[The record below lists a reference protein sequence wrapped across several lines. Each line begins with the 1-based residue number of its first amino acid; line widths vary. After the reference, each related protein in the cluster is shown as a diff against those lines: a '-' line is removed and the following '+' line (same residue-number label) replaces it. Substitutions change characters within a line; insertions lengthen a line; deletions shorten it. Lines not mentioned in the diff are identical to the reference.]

1 MRRRG
6 VAWLTGLAEGLNNVW
21 VVLAAALVI
30 FMEGGFGLLEAGFVQ
45 AKNMGSI
52 ILKVWMDLTAGSL
65 AYWVLG
71 FGLMYGADRLGLV
84 GGSAFALHG
93 LVPGLPKEL
102 SLYAF
107 WLFQA
112 AFAIAAVSI
121 VSGAVAERMRP
132 RAYLIFVLVMA
143 GVIYPISGHWVWGQG
158 WLERLG
164 MRDFAGSGVVHAV
177 GGWAALA
184 GALVLGSRR
193 GRWTGGVSTTPASL
207 TLAAAGCFI
216 LWFGWFG
223 FNAGSTLSATDPNL
237 ALVAVNTQLA
247 AAAGGLVGF
256 LWPLLRSERCDAPMA
271 MNGGLAGLVA
281 ITAGCAYVSPTSAVL
296 IGALAGVVVTVAFPL
311 VERLRVD
318 DPVGA
323 VAVHGFNGVWG
334 VLAVGLFATRGG
346 LLSGGGLHLLGVQA
360 LGVTVLSLWG
370 FGATWVAF
378 RVLDATLGLRV
389 SPEEEA
395 MGLDAAWR
403 VHSGYGADGAADT
416 ALGVFPFGVD
426 EADVHSAD

>member
-1 MRRRG
+1 
-6 VAWLTGLAEGLNNVW
+6 VTVLSLAEGLNNVW
-21 VVLAAALVI
+21 VVLAAALVV

-65 AYWVLG
+65 AYWAVG
-71 FGLMYGADRLGLV
+71 FALMYGADRLGLF
-84 GGSAFALHG
+84 GASQFLARGSSP
-93 LVPGLPKEL
+93 VLPHDL
-102 SLYAF
+102 SPYAF

-132 RAYLIFVLVMA
+132 RSYLLFVLVMCA
-143 GVIYPISGHWVWGQG
+143 VIYPVSGHWVWGGG
-158 WLERLG
+158 WLGRLG
-164 MRDFAGSGVVHAV
+164 MEDFAGSGVVHAV

-184 GALVLGSRR
+184 AAMALGSRQ

-223 FNAGSTLSATDPNL
+223 FNAGSTLSATAPNL

-256 LWPLLRSERCDAPMA
+256 VWPLLHSERCDAGMA

-281 ITAGCAYVSPTSAVL
+281 VTAGCAFVGPASAVL
-296 IGALAGVVVTVAFPL
+296 IGAAAGVVVNLAFPL
-311 VERLRVD
+311 VERWRVD

-323 VAVHGFNGVWG
+323 IAVHGFNGAWG

-346 LLSGGGLHLLGVQA
+346 LFTGGGVHLLAVQA
-360 LGVTVLSLWG
+360 LGLAAVSAWG
-370 FGATWVAF
+370 FGATWLTFKVLRATVGI
-378 RVLDATLGLRV
+378 RVT
-389 SPEEEA
+389 PEEEA

-403 VHSGYGADGAADT
+403 VHSGLGPDDAADQ
-416 ALGVFPFGVD
+416 ALAGRAAMGPIDVESEP
-426 EADVHSAD
+426 AD